1 MLIKHF
7 VEVKGGI
14 RMFNQKLGIIFINGE
29 NLIDCE
35 DDCYNA
41 LDRLHQLS
49 SLEQYDIVRLW
60 DELIAVEKHFF
71 DEETIQNGVKKVL
84 DEFYIKATGRSDI
97 HPVDIEDIYYING
110 CPASLADIV
119 QKLDNIEDRK
129 IKELYHSIVNKEE
142 LYTEFCNQCNALF
155 NRFSNEKAKLNY
167 KKKCNLEKLVALIK
181 RYLPNVD
188 DYVIGILAPGDAFM
202 RDVYIDLFAGEE
214 KEGQKEHKVVQKGN
228 IIIVPNDE
236 HRYEMNNE
244 NLYLSIKN
252 SFRNISNF
260 SAFCLID
267 TNKNNIEAAKK
278 AGWDGVLM
286 ELQNKKTFCSLIV
299 AITIFIENQ
308 KAKKANNFMNFE
320 ESEEIME
327 QNSSSFKK

>member
-1 MLIKHF
+1 M
-7 VEVKGGI
+7 EVKGGI
-14 RMFNQKLGIIFINGE
+14 SVFNTKLGIIFINGE
-29 NLIDCE
+29 NLIELE
-35 DDCYNA
+35 DVRYNEVIKA
-41 LDRLHQLS
+41 LERLRQLS
-49 SLEQYDIVRLW
+49 SLEQCDIVSLW
-60 DELIAVEKHFF
+60 DELIAVEKSFF
-71 DEETIQNGVKKVL
+71 GEETIQNGVKRVL
-84 DEFYIKATGRSDI
+84 DKFYVDAICSDI
-97 HPVDIEDIYYING
+97 DTVDIEDIYYING
-110 CPASLADIV
+110 CEASLADIV
-119 QKLDNIEDRK
+119 QKLDNIEDGK

-142 LYTEFCNQCNALF
+142 LYIEFCNQCNALF

-188 DYVIGILAPGDAFM
+188 DYVIGILAPGDAFT
-202 RDVYIDLFAGEE
+202 RDVYIKLFAG
-214 KEGQKEHKVVQKGN
+214 KHKVVQEEN

-286 ELQNKKTFCSLIV
+286 KQDLKVFCSLI
-299 AITIFIENQ
+299 ATITTFIKNQ
-308 KAKKANNFMNFE
+308 EAKKSMNSTNFE
-320 ESEEIME
+320 ESEK

>member
-1 MLIKHF
+1 
-7 VEVKGGI
+7 
-14 RMFNQKLGIIFINGE
+14 MFNTKLGIIFINGE
-29 NLIDCE
+29 NLIELE
-35 DDCYNA
+35 DVRYNEVIKA
-41 LDRLHQLS
+41 LERLRQLS
-49 SLEQYDIVRLW
+49 SLEQCDIVSLW
-60 DELIAVEKHFF
+60 DELIAVEKSFF
-71 DEETIQNGVKKVL
+71 GEETIQNGVKRVL
-84 DEFYIKATGRSDI
+84 DEFYVDAICSDI
-97 HPVDIEDIYYING
+97 DTVDIEDIYYING
-110 CPASLADIV
+110 CEASLADIV

-142 LYTEFCNQCNALF
+142 LYIEFCNQCNALF

-188 DYVIGILAPGDAFM
+188 DYVIGILAQGDADM
-202 RDVYIDLFAGEE
+202 RDVYINLFAG
-214 KEGQKEHKVVQKGN
+214 EHKVVQEEN

-278 AGWDGVLM
+278 AGWNGILM
-286 ELQNKKTFCSLIV
+286 ELQNKKTFCSLI
-299 AITIFIENQ
+299 ATITTFIKNQ
-308 KAKKANNFMNFE
+308 EAKKSMNSTNFE
-320 ESEEIME
+320 ESEE

>member
-1 MLIKHF
+1 
-7 VEVKGGI
+7 
-14 RMFNQKLGIIFINGE
+14 MFNTKLGIIFINGE
-29 NLIDCE
+29 NLIELE
-35 DDCYNA
+35 DVRYNEVIKA
-41 LDRLHQLS
+41 LERLRQLS
-49 SLEQYDIVRLW
+49 SLEQCDIVSLW
-60 DELIAVEKHFF
+60 DELIAVEKSFF
-71 DEETIQNGVKKVL
+71 GEETIQNGVKRVL
-84 DEFYIKATGRSDI
+84 DEFYVDAICSDI
-97 HPVDIEDIYYING
+97 DTVDIEDIYYING
-110 CPASLADIV
+110 CEASLADIV
-119 QKLDNIEDRK
+119 QKLDNIEDGK

-142 LYTEFCNQCNALF
+142 LYIEFCNQCNALF

-188 DYVIGILAPGDAFM
+188 DYVIGILAQGDAFT
-202 RDVYIDLFAGEE
+202 RDVYINLFAG
-214 KEGQKEHKVVQKGN
+214 KHKVVQEEN

-278 AGWDGVLM
+278 AGWDGSVHPPRRPTR
-286 ELQNKKTFCSLIV
+286 QGPGRS
-299 AITIFIENQ
+299 ITGSASWIPL
-308 KAKKANNFMNFE
+308 KRTGC
-320 ESEEIME
+320 
-327 QNSSSFKK
+327 

>member
-1 MLIKHF
+1 
-7 VEVKGGI
+7 
-14 RMFNQKLGIIFINGE
+14 MFNTKLGIIFINGE
-29 NLIDCE
+29 NLIELE
-35 DDCYNA
+35 DVRYNEVIKA
-41 LDRLHQLS
+41 LERLRQLS
-49 SLEQYDIVRLW
+49 SLEQCDIVSLW
-60 DELIAVEKHFF
+60 DELIALEKSFF
-71 DEETIQNGVKKVL
+71 GEENIQNGVKRVL
-84 DEFYIKATGRSDI
+84 DKFYVDAIKCSDI
-97 HPVDIEDIYYING
+97 DTVDIEDIYYING
-110 CPASLADIV
+110 CPASLANIV
-119 QKLDNIEDRK
+119 QKLDNIEDEK

-142 LYTEFCNQCNALF
+142 LYNEFCIQCNALL

-188 DYVIGILAPGDAFM
+188 DYVIGILAPGDAFT
-202 RDVYIDLFAGEE
+202 RDVYINLFAGEE
-214 KEGQKEHKVVQKGN
+214 KEGQKEHKVVQEEN

-278 AGWDGVLM
+278 AGWNGILM
-286 ELQNKKTFCSLIV
+286 EQDLRVFCSLV
-299 AITIFIENQ
+299 ATITAFIKNQ
-308 KAKKANNFMNFE
+308 EAKKSMNSTNFE
-320 ESEEIME
+320 ESRSKILLHLKSRI
-327 QNSSSFKK
+327 QFL